1 VNKISTETMSA
12 DRVDE
17 HLALAALVYDTP
29 QVLDSPHFTWKH
41 CASPYGASLCVALR
55 TDDTRLA
62 GRMLLQ
68 PRRFFTARD
77 SALDGATIT
86 DLVIDPKHRSAA
98 QLISMVKAA
107 KAPAG
112 ISLVI
117 HTSNEVSDPL
127 YRQLFKFKSEVEL
140 QALGI
145 PVSVKR
151 FLQRYTS
158 AALVLGWIDLVTMGP
173 VRLTLGAWAGIQSL
187 RTGMRL
193 GARPDDAELESILGE
208 FRANAGPHF
217 ERTPAFL
224 KWRFDDGPL
233 FTIHIEWLWQGQECL
248 GYMAWQRID
257 KRGLQILAIA
267 DLVTRRPLSA
277 SQARAVKLMAIRL
290 CIRHKLD
297 AVFTLANTKNP
308 IIAGLSGFP
317 FLRIPDSQLPHPSPM
332 YFHADPNNFPLERRA
347 LTYLSLADLDFF

>member
-1 VNKISTETMSA
+1 MNKISTETMSA

-127 YRQLFKFKSEVEL
+127 YRQLFKFKREK
-140 QALGI
+140 Q
-145 PVSVKR
+145 
-151 FLQRYTS
+151 
-158 AALVLGWIDLVTMGP
+158 
-173 VRLTLGAWAGIQSL
+173 
-187 RTGMRL
+187 
-193 GARPDDAELESILGE
+193 
-208 FRANAGPHF
+208 
-217 ERTPAFL
+217 
-224 KWRFDDGPL
+224 
-233 FTIHIEWLWQGQECL
+233 
-248 GYMAWQRID
+248 
-257 KRGLQILAIA
+257 
-267 DLVTRRPLSA
+267 
-277 SQARAVKLMAIRL
+277 
-290 CIRHKLD
+290 
-297 AVFTLANTKNP
+297 
-308 IIAGLSGFP
+308 
-317 FLRIPDSQLPHPSPM
+317 
-332 YFHADPNNFPLERRA
+332 
-347 LTYLSLADLDFF
+347 